1 MSSAKD
7 EIRARLDAF
16 VKELSD
22 LVRQETLGNVAEALK
37 NAGGPSPSRR
47 TAPPVEIAGARAE
60 RKVAVRKPGRPAKAP
75 IAAPRAG
82 QQPVPEL
89 LARLMERIHNHIEA
103 NPGQGVGP
111 IAMSLGTSNTDLRLP
126 IRMLVDGNKVTSTG
140 NTRGTRYFPV

>member
-22 LVRQETLGNVAEALK
+22 LVRRETLGEIAEALK
-37 NAGGPSPSRR
+37 NAERPSRSRR
-47 TAPPVEIAGARAE
+47 TGPPVEIASAPAE
-60 RKVAVRKPGRPAKAP
+60 RKVAVRKPGPSVKAP
-75 IAAPRAG
+75 IAAPSAG

-89 LARLMERIHNHIEA
+89 LMERIHNHIKA

-111 IAMSLGTSNTDLRLP
+111 ISMSLGTSNKDLRLP
-126 IRMLVDGNKVTSTG
+126 IRMLVDENKVISTG
-140 NTRGTRYFPV
+140 NTRGTRYFPR